1 MNIIISPLPLILAT
15 IFQTVLGMA
24 WFGKL
29 FGKQWMTYMEFAKR
43 SDAEKKE
50 SETHMPKLYIGQ
62 LVVTV
67 IANILLATCIKA
79 LPGVN
84 PYTVA
89 IALWVGFVLTSQ
101 ATATIWSQTKFA
113 HVPAQI
119 AIATSYQLVSMIVST
134 FLIVNL

>member
-1 MNIIISPLPLILAT
+1 
-15 IFQTVLGMA
+15 
-24 WFGKL
+24 
-29 FGKQWMTYMEFAKR
+29 MEFAKR

-50 SETHMPKLYIGQ
+50 SEKHMPKLYMGQ

-67 IANILLATCIKA
+67 IANIFLATCITA
-79 LPGVN
+79 LSGIN
-84 PYTVA
+84 PYIVA
-89 IALWVGFVLTSQ
+89 ASLWVGFVLTSQ

-119 AIATSYQLVSMIVST
+119 AIATSYQLVSMLVST